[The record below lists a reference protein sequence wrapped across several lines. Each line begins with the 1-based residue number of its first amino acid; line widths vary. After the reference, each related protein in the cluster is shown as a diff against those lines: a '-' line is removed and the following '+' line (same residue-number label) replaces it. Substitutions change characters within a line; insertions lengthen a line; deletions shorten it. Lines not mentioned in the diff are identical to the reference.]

1 MNTLYKMILYREH
14 EVKAVQK
21 PGCTKVEGATL
32 GTLSLYRGL
41 QRIFECKTVENA
53 GESTNVPNQDKRILP
68 GFYTFTQAKTGVK
81 LPKSAEGK
89 GILLVNPFD
98 PTFIN
103 RRIFIHIGNYPQDS
117 EGCILLNMD
126 VNYKQGFG
134 VSSTSACQLFYNI
147 MKGVQLYNASL
158 LIVEKVYSLILGRED
173 VSNFTKGRI
182 LKG

>member
-1 MNTLYKMILYREH
+1 MDTLYKIIIYREH

-21 PGCTKVEGATL
+21 PGCTKVEGSTL
-32 GTLSLYRGL
+32 GTLYLYRGS

-68 GFYTFTQAKTGVK
+68 GFYTFTQAKTSVK
-81 LPKSAEGK
+81 LPKIAGGK

-126 VNYKQGFG
+126 VNYKLGFG
-134 VSSTSACQLFYNI
+134 VSSTSACQLFYNV

-158 LIVEKVYSLILGRED
+158 LILEKVYSLILGRESIAD
-173 VSNFTKGRI
+173 YIKGRM